1 MDLLAAFRVFLRVA
15 ETGSFTAVAREL
27 GVTQPAVSRQ
37 LVALEEHLGARLLHR
52 TTRSLALTEDGQDLL
67 GHARLVLESV
77 ERAEGAVGRQ
87 AGLTGLV
94 RLGAGVTFGR
104 VGLAPRMHRL
114 LARHPELKVDLVM
127 DDHVTDL
134 VHDGIDVT
142 VRFGELTETSLIARR
157 IGTISLIVVGSADYL
172 ARHPEPRTPEDLVD
186 HHCILVNRV
195 AYSNTW
201 RLQNGEDVR
210 EIRVGGP
217 FRTNSIDAAC
227 AAMNSGLGLARL
239 PGWLVHTELCAGTV
253 RNVLPGWRPA
263 PVAVH
268 AVYPSQR
275 NLAPRTRAVIDFL
288 IAEFRTDPALS
299 GLGAEKQG
307 LGSVPDPDREAPA
320 SASVG

>member
-1 MDLLAAFRVFLRVA
+1 MDLLASLRVFLRVA

-87 AGLTGLV
+87 AGLAGLV

-104 VGLAPRMHRL
+104 VGLAPRLHRL

-127 DDHVTDL
+127 SDHAADL
-134 VHDGIDVT
+134 VHDGIDVA
-142 VRFGELTETSLIARR
+142 VRIGELTETSLIARR
-157 IGTISLIVVGSADYL
+157 LGTISLIVVGSADYL
-172 ARHPEPRTPEDLVD
+172 ARRPEPQVPEELAG

-195 AYSNTW
+195 AHSNNW
-201 RLQNGEDVR
+201 RLLNGEDVR
-210 EIRVGGP
+210 EVRVGGP
-217 FRTNSIDAAC
+217 FRTNSLDAAW
-227 AAMNSGLGLARL
+227 AGVVSGLGLAL
-239 PGWLVHTELCAGTV
+239 MPGWLLHAELCAGTV
-253 RNVLPGWRPA
+253 RSVLPGWHPA

-288 IAEFRTDPALS
+288 VEEFRTDPALS
-299 GLGAEKQG
+299 GHGTAE
-307 LGSVPDPDREAPA
+307 
-320 SASVG
+320 